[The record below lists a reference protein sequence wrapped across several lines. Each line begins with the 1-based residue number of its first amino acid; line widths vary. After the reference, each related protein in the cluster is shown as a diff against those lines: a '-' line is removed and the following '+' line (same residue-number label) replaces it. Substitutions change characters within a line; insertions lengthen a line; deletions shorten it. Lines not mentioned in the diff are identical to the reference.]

1 MNYEFKLTR
10 FADDTTI
17 LLDGSQ
23 LSLSASLNTLEV
35 FGSYSGLKIN
45 TNTTKVIWIKKK
57 KHSKDKLE
65 TKYTL
70 VWGNEE
76 FYLLGLKFN
85 VDLPKTIIIN
95 YNKAL
100 IKIHLK
106 HGILDILPQL
116 AKSQLLKHSY

>member
-1 MNYEFKLTR
+1 MNT
-10 FADDTTI
+10 D
-17 LLDGSQ
+17 
-23 LSLSASLNTLEV
+23 N
-35 FGSYSGLKIN
+35 
-45 TNTTKVIWIKKK
+45 TKVIWIGRK

-76 FYLLGLKFN
+76 FDLLGLKFN

-100 IKIHLK
+100 IKINNTVKTWNTRYLTPICK
-106 HGILDILPQL
+106 ITVI
-116 AKSQLLKHSY
+116 KRF